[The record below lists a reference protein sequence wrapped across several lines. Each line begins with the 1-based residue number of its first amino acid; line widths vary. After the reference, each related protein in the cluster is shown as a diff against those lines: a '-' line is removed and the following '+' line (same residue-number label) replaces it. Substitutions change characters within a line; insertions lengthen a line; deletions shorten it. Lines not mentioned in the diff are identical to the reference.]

1 MAEKGWSRTIRA
13 TYAPQLGFEDRWGH
27 RAPSFS
33 PTGGAKIPRFPRR
46 GKNHSRAASAP
57 SILPLRGRGGIN
69 SPVHLSVRGG
79 VLNIRPGSDAQRD
92 FEGVVQ

>member
-33 PTGGAKIPRFPRR
+33 PTGGAKIPRLPRR
-46 GKNHSRAASAP
+46 GKVRPWASSLTPPPSWERARAYP
-57 SILPLRGRGGIN
+57 GRDSG
-69 SPVHLSVRGG
+69 
-79 VLNIRPGSDAQRD
+79 D
-92 FEGVVQ
+92 EGEYTAAFIFQYEVEP